1 MSSNSSNVMANTI
14 NVREW
19 TLFDKLMYGGLGYGA
34 FCFPTD
40 FFKVIITIF
49 FPPLG
54 EVLNILDDTIT
65 AEFPYVSWECMKKLC
80 EYENMKRLVY
90 SFILTALFYVP
101 GLVYTLTGIVEQE
114 QQVPTTAKT
123 NTFISTSGFDNIS
136 NDTTDTTD
144 TTDTNEEDI
153 TPDSKVKKTLGK
165 L

>member
-1 MSSNSSNVMANTI
+1 MSSNSSSVFANEI
-14 NVREW
+14 NVNKW

-40 FFKVIITIF
+40 FFKVIIAIL

-65 AEFPYVSWECMKKLC
+65 ADFPYVSWECIKKLC

-90 SFILTALFYVP
+90 SFVLTALFYVP
-101 GLVYTLTGIVEQE
+101 GLVYTLTGIVEQ
-114 QQVPTTAKT
+114 QKQ
-123 NTFISTSGFDNIS
+123 ISTSGFDDILNDDILNDDT
-136 NDTTDTTD
+136 NDTVNTDDD
-144 TTDTNEEDI
+144 TKTVSN
-153 TPDSKVKKTLGK
+153 VNKTLGK

>member
-1 MSSNSSNVMANTI
+1 MSSNSSSVMANTI
-14 NVREW
+14 DIREW

-40 FFKVIITIF
+40 FFKVIIAIL

-65 AEFPYVSWECMKKLC
+65 SEFPYVSWECMKKLC
-80 EYENMKRLVY
+80 QYENLKRLVY
-90 SFILTALFYVP
+90 SFVLTALFYVP

-114 QQVPTTAKT
+114 QRVPTTTKAKV
-123 NTFISTSGFDNIS
+123 TSEFDNLSS
-136 NDTTDTTD
+136 NANDDPD
-144 TTDTNEEDI
+144 DEDM
-153 TPDSKVKKTLGK
+153 PPVSEKKKIIGK

>member
-1 MSSNSSNVMANTI
+1 MSSNSSSVMANEI
-14 NVREW
+14 KVDKW

-40 FFKVIITIF
+40 FFKVIIAIL

-65 AEFPYVSWECMKKLC
+65 ADFPYVSWECIKKLC
-80 EYENMKRLVY
+80 EYENIKRLVY
-90 SFILTALFYVP
+90 SFVLTALFYVP

-114 QQVPTTAKT
+114 KLVPKTTKA
-123 NTFISTSGFDNIS
+123 NTFISISGFDDIPNDDTDDT
-136 NDTTDTTD
+136 NDTDEDTKTVS
-144 TTDTNEEDI
+144 N
-153 TPDSKVKKTLGK
+153 VNKTLGK

>member
-1 MSSNSSNVMANTI
+1 MANTI
-14 NVREW
+14 DIREW

-40 FFKVIITIF
+40 FFKVIIAIL

-80 EYENMKRLVY
+80 QYESLKRLVY
-90 SFILTALFYVP
+90 SFVLTALFYVP

-114 QQVPTTAKT
+114 QKIPITTKPNSASKFDDVSSNT
-123 NTFISTSGFDNIS
+123 NGDTDRDS
-136 NDTTDTTD
+136 ND
-144 TTDTNEEDI
+144 NEDI
-153 TPDSKVKKTLGK
+153 PPVSDKKKIIGK

>member
-1 MSSNSSNVMANTI
+1 MSSNSSSVMANTI
-14 NVREW
+14 DIREW

-40 FFKVIITIF
+40 FFKVIIAIL

-65 AEFPYVSWECMKKLC
+65 SEFPYVSWECMKKLC
-80 EYENMKRLVY
+80 QYENLKRLVY
-90 SFILTALFYVP
+90 SFVLTALFYIP

-114 QQVPTTAKT
+114 QRVPTTTKAKV
-123 NTFISTSGFDNIS
+123 TSEFDNVSS
-136 NDTTDTTD
+136 NANVNSDRNSDD
-144 TTDTNEEDI
+144 DKDV
-153 TPDSKVKKTLGK
+153 TPVFEKKKIIGK

>member
-1 MSSNSSNVMANTI
+1 MSSNSSSVMANTI
-14 NVREW
+14 DVHEW

-40 FFKVIITIF
+40 FFKVIIAIL

-65 AEFPYVSWECMKKLC
+65 ADFPYISWECMKKLC

-90 SFILTALFYVP
+90 SFVLTALFYVP

-114 QQVPTTAKT
+114 QRVPSTIKA
-123 NTFISTSGFDNIS
+123 NTFISTSGFDDIS
-136 NDTTDTTD
+136 HDDTDDTD
-144 TTDTNEEDI
+144 EDAK
-153 TPDSKVKKTLGK
+153 SVYKVNKTLGK

>member
-80 EYENMKRLVY
+80 QYENMKRLVY
-90 SFILTALFYVP
+90 SFVLTALFYVP

-114 QQVPTTAKT
+114 QKIPTSTRS
-123 NTFISTSGFDNIS
+123 NSTSNFDNIS
-136 NDTTDTTD
+136 NNTN
-144 TTDTNEEDI
+144 DTNEEDI
-153 TPDSKVKKTLGK
+153 ETNTSNKKKTLGK

>member
-1 MSSNSSNVMANTI
+1 MANTI

-80 EYENMKRLVY
+80 QYENMKRLVY
-90 SFILTALFYVP
+90 SFVLTALFYVP

-114 QQVPTTAKT
+114 QKIPTSTRS
-123 NTFISTSGFDNIS
+123 NSTSNFDNIS
-136 NDTTDTTD
+136 NNTN
-144 TTDTNEEDI
+144 DTNEEDI
-153 TPDSKVKKTLGK
+153 ETNTSNKKKTLGK